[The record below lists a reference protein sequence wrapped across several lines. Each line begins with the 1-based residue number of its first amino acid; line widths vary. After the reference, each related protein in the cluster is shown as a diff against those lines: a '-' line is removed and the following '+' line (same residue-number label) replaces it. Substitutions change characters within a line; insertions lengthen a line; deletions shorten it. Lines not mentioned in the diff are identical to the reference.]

1 MLQIAPFEKHVAEY
15 DEWFEKHPFVYETEL
30 AALRRQMLTLPE
42 NLVGLEVGVGTGRY
56 AVPLGIKEGVEPSEE
71 MAKRAVRR
79 GVEVVNARAE
89 KLPYRDI
96 HFDFVLIVTICH
108 LDKVPEAFAEAYR
121 VLKPGG
127 VLIVGFLDGDGVVA
141 KRYEERRNQS
151 TFYRHATFY
160 RANRVEEM
168 LKKAGFANLQII
180 QTLFGE
186 LEEINEV
193 QDSRQGYGEG
203 SFVVVKAVKKLG

>member
-15 DEWFEKHPFVYETEL
+15 DEWFEKHPFAYESEL
-30 AALRRQMLTLPE
+30 AALRQQLLSLPE
-42 NLVGLEVGVGTGRY
+42 NLRGLEVGVGTGRY
-56 AVPLGIKEGVEPSEE
+56 AAPLGIREGIEPSEE

-108 LDKVPEAFAEAYR
+108 FDKVTEALAEAYR

-127 VLIVGFLDGDGVVA
+127 ALILGFLERDGLIA
-141 KRYEERRNQS
+141 RAYEARREQS
-151 TFYRHATFY
+151 IFYRHATFY
-160 RANRVEEM
+160 SVKRVKDM
-168 LKKAGFANLQII
+168 LEKTGFKGLSFT
-180 QTLFGE
+180 QTLFGK
-186 LEEINEV
+186 LEDIDAI
-193 QDSRQGYGEG
+193 QDARPGYGEG
-203 SFVVVKAVKKLG
+203 SFVVVKAIKK